1 MKYPPVTEERLEHC
15 LSILA
20 RVIDSQGDA
29 AWPLF
34 ERLERELEDL
44 RGRRARLDKHMPR
57 NKEA

>member
-20 RVIDSQGDA
+20 RVIDSQDDA

-44 RGRRARLDKHMPR
+44 RGRRARLDKYMAR

>member
-44 RGRRARLDKHMPR
+44 RGRRARLDKYMPR
-57 NKEA
+57 EKEA